1 MSASSEVEI
10 VNSAFVKIGEQT
22 ITSLQDDRRQAQ
34 LARRQYPF
42 KRDELLRSYRWNF
55 AVARAQLAPEAT
67 PPDFGF
73 ANKFLQPSDAL
84 QIIGVWDGAN
94 QAQRNY
100 TGGEITWKKE
110 GRFILADDDLLNIFY
125 IRQETNPVAF
135 DPLFTETLAWFLA
148 YDLAFALSTG
158 PNMVSETFNGY
169 QEALR
174 QARFADA
181 IETTPEVIRSS
192 EWLES
197 RFEGSRPPR
206 IGPVNNF

>member
-22 ITSLQDDRRQAQ
+22 VPSLQDDRRQAQ
-34 LARRQYPF
+34 LARRQYSF
-42 KRDELLRSYRWNF
+42 KRDELIRSYRWNF
-55 AVARAQLAPEAT
+55 AVSRAQLAPEADQ
-67 PPDFGF
+67 PPFGF
-73 ANKFLQPSDAL
+73 KNKFLQPTDNL
-84 QIIGVWDGAN
+84 RILGVW
-94 QAQRNY
+94 QAGQAPQNY
-100 TGGEITWKKE
+100 TGGDIVWKKE
-110 GRFILADDDLLNIFY
+110 GPYILADDDLLNIFY
-125 IRQETNPVAF
+125 MRQETNPVRF

-158 PNMVSETFNGY
+158 PNMVSEAFNGF
-169 QEALR
+169 QQALR

-181 IETTPEVIRSS
+181 IETTPEVLRSS

-197 RFEGSRPPR
+197 RFEGTRPPR